1 MNKRIL
7 FFIILLIGV
16 WGVAIYFLFFYG
28 KGTKPISASQP
39 QPTQQIAPMR
49 RRLRSEDLSR
59 ISTLFQIK
67 TQEVD
72 PFKPYT
78 LHFDEEKLN
87 ASILSSIEALSGYR
101 FAGYLKGEVERT
113 ILLVNQDQ
121 IQRRSPNDIL
131 DGRYLILHM
140 TSFAVAVLDLQTG
153 NLYTIR

>member
-1 MNKRIL
+1 MSKRMVL
-7 FFIILLIGV
+7 LIILLICV

-39 QPTQQIAPMR
+39 QPTQQVIPMR

-59 ISTLFQIK
+59 ISTLLQVK

-72 PFKPYT
+72 PFKPYA
-78 LHFDEEKLN
+78 LHIDEEKFN
-87 ASILSSIEALSGYR
+87 ASILSSIEALSEYR
-101 FAGYLKGEVERT
+101 FAGYLRGEIERA
-113 ILLVNQDQ
+113 ILLVNQNK

-131 DGRYLILHM
+131 DGRYLILHV

>member
-16 WGVAIYFLFFYG
+16 WSVAIYFLFFYG
-28 KGTKPISASQP
+28 KGTKPTSVSKP
-39 QPTQQIAPMR
+39 QPTQQVTPMR

-59 ISTLFQIK
+59 ISMLLQLT
-67 TQEVD
+67 TQEID
-72 PFKPYT
+72 PFKPYR

-87 ASILSSIEALSGYR
+87 ASILSSIEPLSGYK
-101 FAGYLKGEVERT
+101 FAGYLKGEVERA
-113 ILLVNQDQ
+113 ILLVNQNQ
-121 IQRRSPNDIL
+121 IQRRALNDML
-131 DGRYLILHM
+131 DGRYLILHV